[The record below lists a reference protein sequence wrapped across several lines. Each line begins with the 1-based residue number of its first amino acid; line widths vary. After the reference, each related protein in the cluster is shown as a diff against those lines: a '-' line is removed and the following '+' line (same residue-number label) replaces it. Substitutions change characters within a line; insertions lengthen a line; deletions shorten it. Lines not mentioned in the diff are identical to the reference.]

1 MEKVSFQN
9 NTPILQKEYSI
20 PPHMYDSAFKDY
32 QRKFVYPMNYILTAV
47 LVIIAIAGIVMVAT
61 GKSVVFA
68 ILSLICVAVVVGIWL
83 NTSNVRKKFVQNVAG
98 VKDERQ
104 TVQFFDD
111 GIVVTVIPKNSTK
124 GEETIMDFSKDN
136 IQLLDKRYYF
146 IVIIKNVTFRIIPK
160 KVFDATEETMLAK
173 LFQKKLGGNY
183 IK

>member
-32 QRKFVYPMNYILTAV
+32 QRKFVYPTNYILTAV
-47 LVIIAIAGIVMVAT
+47 LVVIAIAGIVMVAT
-61 GKSVVFA
+61 GKSAIFV
-68 ILSLICVAVVVGIWL
+68 ILSLVCIAVIVGIWL
-83 NTSNVRKKFVQNVAG
+83 KTSNVRKKFVQNVAK

-104 TVQFFDD
+104 TVQFFDE
-111 GIVVTVIPKNSTK
+111 GIVITIIPKNNAT
-124 GEETIMDFSKDN
+124 GEKTVIDFSKDD
-136 IQLLDKRYYF
+136 IKLLDKRYYF
-146 IVIIKNVTFRIIPK
+146 IVMIKNVTFRIIPK

>member
-32 QRKFVYPMNYILTAV
+32 QRKFIYPINYILTAILAV
-47 LVIIAIAGIVMVAT
+47 IAIAGIVMVAT
-61 GKSVVFA
+61 GKSAVFVV
-68 ILSLICVAVVVGIWL
+68 LSLICVAVIVGIWL
-83 NTSNVRKKFVQNVAG
+83 NTSNVRKNFVQDVAK

-104 TVQFFDD
+104 TVQFFDE
-111 GIVVTVIPKNSTK
+111 GIVVTIIPKNNAT
-124 GEETIMDFSKDN
+124 GEKTVIDFSKDD
-136 IQLLDKRYYF
+136 IKLLDKRYYF
-146 IVIIKNVTFRIIPK
+146 IVMIKNVTFRIIPK

>member
-32 QRKFVYPMNYILTAV
+32 QRKFIYPINYILTAILAV
-47 LVIIAIAGIVMVAT
+47 IAIAGIVMVAT
-61 GKSVVFA
+61 GKSAVFVV
-68 ILSLICVAVVVGIWL
+68 LSLICVAVIVGIWL
-83 NTSNVRKKFVQNVAG
+83 NTSNVRKKFVQDVAK

-104 TVQFFDD
+104 TVQFFDE
-111 GIVVTVIPKNSTK
+111 GIVVTIIPKNNAT
-124 GEETIMDFSKDN
+124 GEKTVIDFSKDD
-136 IQLLDKRYYF
+136 IKLLDKRYYF
-146 IVIIKNVTFRIIPK
+146 IVIIKKVTFRIIPK